1 MINKSVAP
9 VHPSVGGCANTH
21 SYIHTYIHTYVA
33 LSDFFEDFP
42 GMRRWTGGQ
51 LCKFYS
57 PHVVQAWTDEG
68 VCSQKRGG
76 RHCCQG
82 MIAIVG
88 VMSACIFLAAPAVVI
103 MIAGAAVVFLT

>member
-1 MINKSVAP
+1 MCQYAF
-9 VHPSVGGCANTH
+9 
-21 SYIHTYIHTYVA
+21 IHTYIHTYVA

-42 GMRRWTGGQ
+42 GLRRWTGGQ

-57 PHVVQAWTDEG
+57 PHVAQAWTDEG

-82 MIAIVG
+82 MIAIAG